1 MAQVAYFNVQLAELL
16 IDLNVEMDY
25 PLLDK
30 LAQPCRLKSQRM
42 AGIRIEN
49 DRIIRLLEI
58 LMHSSSQLG
67 GLSAAHIHQATLQS
81 PSAHT

>member
-1 MAQVAYFNVQLAELL
+1 
-16 IDLNVEMDY
+16 
-25 PLLDK
+25 
-30 LAQPCRLKSQRM
+30 M

-58 LMHSSSQLG
+58 LMHSSAQLG